1 MDDMLKRL
9 LEVELRAEKLV
20 EEAKVRRQEITRQAL
35 GDARSAEE
43 RFSARTPE
51 IRGAFMEKAQAR
63 ASQTIREL
71 QRRYDE
77 RNKEL
82 RRMGEQHER
91 DAIET
96 AVAMIVDAEK
106 G

>member
-1 MDDMLKRL
+1 MDEMLKRL

-20 EEAKVRRQEITRQAL
+20 EEAKAKREEITRQAL
-35 GDARSAEE
+35 ADARRAEE
-43 RFSARTPE
+43 RFSARIPE
-51 IRGAFMEKAQAR
+51 IHGAFMEKAQAR
-63 ASQTIREL
+63 ASQTIREF

-82 RRMGEQHER
+82 RCMGELHER
-91 DAIET
+91 DAIEA
-96 AVAMIVDAEK
+96 AVAMIIDSEK

>member
-20 EEAKVRRQEITRQAL
+20 EEAKARREEITRQAL
-35 GDARSAEE
+35 ADARSAEE

-82 RRMGEQHER
+82 RRMGEQHEP
-91 DAIET
+91 DAVDT
-96 AVAMIVDAEK
+96 AVAMIIGPGK

>member
-20 EEAKVRRQEITRQAL
+20 EEAKARREEITRQAL
-35 GDARSAEE
+35 EDARRAED
-43 RFSARTPE
+43 RFSARIPE
-51 IRGAFMEKAQAR
+51 IRGAFMEKAQGR
-63 ASQTIREL
+63 ATQTIREL

-82 RRMGEQHER
+82 RLMGEQHER
-91 DAIET
+91 DAIEA
-96 AVAMIVDAEK
+96 AVAIIVSPEK

>member
-1 MDDMLKRL
+1 MDEMLKRL
-9 LEVELRAEKLV
+9 LEVELHAEKLV
-20 EEAKVRRQEITRQAL
+20 EEAKAKREKITRQAL
-35 GDARSAEE
+35 ADARRAEE
-43 RFSARTPE
+43 RFSARVPE

-96 AVAMIVDAEK
+96 AVAMIIGPEK

>member
-1 MDDMLKRL
+1 MLKRL
-9 LEVELRAEKLV
+9 LEVELRAAKLV
-20 EEAKVRRQEITRQAL
+20 EEAEAKREEIIRQAL
-35 GDARSAEE
+35 ADARRAEK
-43 RFSARTPE
+43 RFSARIPE

-82 RRMGEQHER
+82 RRMRERHER

-96 AVAMIVDAEK
+96 AVAMIIDSEK

>member
-20 EEAKVRRQEITRQAL
+20 EEAKAKREEITRQAL
-35 GDARSAEE
+35 EDARRAED
-43 RFSARTPE
+43 RFSARIPE
-51 IRGAFMEKAQAR
+51 IRGAFMEKAQGR
-63 ASQTIREL
+63 ATQTIREL

-82 RRMGEQHER
+82 RLMGEQHER
-91 DAIET
+91 DAIEA
-96 AVAMIVDAEK
+96 AVAIIVSPEK

>member
-20 EEAKVRRQEITRQAL
+20 EEAKAKREEITRQAL
-35 GDARSAEE
+35 EDARRAED
-43 RFSARTPE
+43 RFSARIPE

-63 ASQTIREL
+63 ATQTIREL

-82 RRMGEQHER
+82 RLMGEQHER
-91 DAIET
+91 DAIEA
-96 AVAMIVDAEK
+96 AVAIIVSPEK

>member
-20 EEAKVRRQEITRQAL
+20 EEAKARREEITRQAL
-35 GDARSAEE
+35 GDARGAEE
-43 RFSARTPE
+43 RFAARTPE
-51 IRGAFMEKAQAR
+51 IHGAFMEKAQAR

-96 AVAMIVDAEK
+96 VVAIIIAPEK
-106 G
+106 D

>member
-1 MDDMLKRL
+1 MDEMLKRL
-9 LEVELRAEKLV
+9 LEVELHAEKLV
-20 EEAKVRRQEITRQAL
+20 EEAKAKREKITRQAL
-35 GDARSAEE
+35 ADARTAEE
-43 RFSARTPE
+43 RFSARVPE

-96 AVAMIVDAEK
+96 AVAMIIGPEK

>member
-1 MDDMLKRL
+1 MDEMLKRL

-20 EEAKVRRQEITRQAL
+20 EEAKAKREEITRRAL
-35 GDARSAEE
+35 ADARSAEE
-43 RFSARTPE
+43 RFAARTPE
-51 IRGAFMEKAQAR
+51 IRGTFMEKAQAR

-82 RRMGEQHER
+82 RGMGEQHESE
-91 DAIET
+91 AIEAT
-96 AVAMIVDAEK
+96 VAMIIDTEK

>member
-1 MDDMLKRL
+1 MDDVLKRL
-9 LEVELRAEKLV
+9 LEVELRAENLV
-20 EEAKVRRQEITRQAL
+20 EQARVRREEITRRAL
-35 GDARSAEE
+35 ADARTAEQ
-43 RFSARTPE
+43 RFAARIPE
-51 IRGAFMEKAQAR
+51 IRGAFLEKAQAR

-91 DAIET
+91 DAIEA
-96 AVAMIVDAEK
+96 AVAMILDPKK